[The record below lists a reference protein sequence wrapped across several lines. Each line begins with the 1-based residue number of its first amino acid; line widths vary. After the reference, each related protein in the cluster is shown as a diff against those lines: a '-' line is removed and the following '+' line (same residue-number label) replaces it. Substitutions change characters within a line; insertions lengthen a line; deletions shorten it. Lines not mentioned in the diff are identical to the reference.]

1 MFRET
6 LQKMV
11 DRVDGGLAGVL
22 MGFDGISVES
32 YTRPAVDTDIQT
44 VGMEL
49 SHVLSQVRRAA
60 ELLEVGGLDEVT
72 LRAEKLV
79 VVVRVLSAE
88 YFVACAMKPEANAG
102 KARYLLRVAAPQIQ
116 AEL

>member
-32 YTRPAVDTDIQT
+32 YTRPSVETDIQT

-72 LRAEKLV
+72 LRAEKLA
-79 VVVRVLSAE
+79 VVVRVLSPE
-88 YFVACAMKPEANAG
+88 YFVACAMRPEGNTG

>member
-22 MGFDGISVES
+22 MGFDGISVEA
-32 YTRPAVDTDIQT
+32 YTRPDTNTDIQT

-49 SHVLSQVRRAA
+49 SHVISQVRRAA
-60 ELLEVGGLDEVT
+60 ELLEVGGLDELVVK
-72 LRAEKLV
+72 AEKLIV
-79 VVVRVLSAE
+79 ILRVLNAE
-88 YFVACAMKPEANAG
+88 YFLACALRPDANAG
-102 KARYLLRVAAPQIQ
+102 KARYVLRITAPQIQ
-116 AEL
+116 SEL